1 MGSSSGKV
9 FPEPSKNGYF
19 CLINSVVNFKKQE
32 TDREKCKE
40 KQQAWLW
47 RRRSHRRASRG
58 GISEGVKESVHLE
71 ERMTNP
77 NATFRAK
84 FDPRVTARY
93 GCCVHRI
100 ASAVLHK
107 QYK

>member
-9 FPEPSKNGYF
+9 LPEPSKNGYF

-40 KQQAWLW
+40 KKQAWLW
-47 RRRSHRRASRG
+47 RRRSDRRASRG
-58 GISEGVKESVHLE
+58 GISEAVKESVHLE

-77 NATFRAK
+77 NAKFRAK

-93 GCCVHRI
+93 
-100 ASAVLHK
+100 
-107 QYK
+107 